1 MLGGLQ
7 SLVISGMMG
16 PQDCPAGFSSPNGLS
31 LSEPNM
37 EDIEYALDAVKVA
50 PVPSEDI
57 DLTFRSSGVGMLD
70 LADFI
75 T

>member
-1 MLGGLQ
+1 
-7 SLVISGMMG
+7 
-16 PQDCPAGFSSPNGLS
+16 
-31 LSEPNM
+31 M

-57 DLTFRSSGVGMLD
+57 DLTFRSSGIGMLD